1 MVFCNFLKAKLPPPI
16 NPGTAALA
24 IEPRFGSNHPMKQH
38 ILVVDDEAPI
48 LELLASYLK
57 KHGYE
62 VSTANSAAD
71 ALRLVEEKFLH
82 LIILD
87 VLLADTDG
95 LELLVEIKA
104 LRPRVPV
111 IITTGIGFEEELLQ
125 EAVQKGAAGYV
136 SKTQPL
142 DQLLTEVH
150 RTLNYNS

>member
-1 MVFCNFLKAKLPPPI
+1 
-16 NPGTAALA
+16 
-24 IEPRFGSNHPMKQH
+24 MKQH
-38 ILVVDDEAPI
+38 ILVVDDEAAI

-71 ALRLVEEKFLH
+71 ALSLIEEKYLH

-95 LELLVEIKA
+95 LELLVQIKA

-111 IITTGIGFEEELLQ
+111 IIATGIGFDDALLQ

-142 DQLLTEVH
+142 EQLLTEVH
-150 RTLNYNS
+150 RTLNYNT